1 MADEQKY
8 EINLTLDP
16 NPPAPDDALA
26 QAMPDAE
33 AAIAAADASLG
44 KDAAPV
50 IPAAPTAAAVAA
62 AATQAVPT
70 LVLGADAPAAP
81 AVAQEA
87 APVVKLDID
96 SLSPAEQAAVREFAK
111 KIDITDSAQVMSYGS
126 NAQKN
131 IADFSAQALESVRTK
146 DLGEVGTMLTNLVG
160 QLQGLNTDGLDTK
173 GIKKIFTKAAK
184 NISELKTRYDKA
196 EVNVDKISAALD
208 QHYITL
214 NKDIITMDQMYEMNQ
229 AYFKELSMYIIAGK
243 LKIQELRENE
253 LPILVRKAEQT
264 GLPEDAQAANDFANL
279 IGRFEKKVHDLELTR
294 MISVQMGP
302 QIRMIQNN
310 DALMAEKIQT
320 AISNTIPLW
329 KSQMVL
335 AMSMYH
341 SQQAMEAS
349 HNVSEVTNELLKKNA
364 AALHTGSVAV
374 AQEAERGIVD
384 IETLTQTNQ
393 ELIATLEDVRQ
404 IQNDGRQRRAQAE
417 VELGRIEGELKK
429 KLLEMRG

>member
-1 MADEQKY
+1 MADEKNY
-8 EINLTLDP
+8 EINLTLEPTSPGGNDP
-16 NPPAPDDALA
+16 LKDTISE
-26 QAMPDAE
+26 AE
-33 AAIAAADASLG
+33 A
-44 KDAAPV
+44 V
-50 IPAAPTAAAVAA
+50 IEAVNSSAPTAAAAAVAE
-62 AATQAVPT
+62 AVPS
-70 LVLGADAPAAP
+70 LVLGNDAPAAP
-81 AVAQEA
+81 GA
-87 APVVKLDID
+87 AAKEELPAEKLDID

-111 KIDITDSAQVMSYGS
+111 KIDITDSSQVMSYGS

-131 IADFSAQALESVRTK
+131 IADFSAQALEAVRTK

-160 QLQGLNTDGLDTK
+160 QLNGLNTDGLEAK

-184 NISELKTRYDKA
+184 SVSELKTRYNKA

-208 QHYITL
+208 NHYITL

-253 LPILVRKAEQT
+253 LPVLVKKAEESS
-264 GLPEDAQAANDFANL
+264 LPEDAQAANDFANL

-294 MISVQMGP
+294 MISIQMGP

-310 DALMAEKIQT
+310 DSLMAEKIQT

-374 AQEAERGIVD
+374 AEEAERGIVD
-384 IETLTQTNQ
+384 IETLTKTNE

-404 IQNDGRQRRAQAE
+404 IQDNGRARRQQAE
-417 VELGRIEGELKK
+417 VELGRIEGELKH
-429 KLLEMRG
+429 KLLEMKG